1 MVKGRKKVFIILINS
16 ALIQGFQEIQ
26 TELNA
31 CLTCLDDGVEE
42 IDYIGR
48 PGSSRSMTE
57 SELSATESSIDTQDN
72 HNKQQDRVIDDTNE
86 IAQMDEVFEAFI
98 AQDIDPSFLGFDDDF
113 VTQEKAQNPKIE
125 KKQSKS
131 VLREKKHVLDGKQ
144 KEWEVREARAVARQ
158 ENVDKE
164 DGDTFDNN
172 VGINS
177 EPEKI
182 VEDKSTATNG
192 YLSVPTSLLKTN
204 ILGKVFHKLIIILN
218 FCKFKV

>member
-16 ALIQGFQEIQ
+16 ASINQGFQEIQ

-42 IDYIGR
+42 IDFIGR

-72 HNKQQDRVIDDTNE
+72 HKKQQDRVIDDTNE
-86 IAQMDEVFEAFI
+86 IAQMDKVFEAFI

-113 VTQEKAQNPKIE
+113 VTQEEAQKPKKE
-125 KKQSKS
+125 KKQSNK
-131 VLREKKHVLDGKQ
+131 VLRELESVLDGKQ
-144 KEWEVREARAVARQ
+144 KEWEVSEAKAVARQ

-164 DGDTFDNN
+164 DGNTFDKNEEF
-172 VGINS
+172 NS
-177 EPEKI
+177 EPEKN
-182 VEDKSTATNG
+182 VKDQSTATNG

-204 ILGKVFHKLIIILN
+204 ILGTICKLYRII
-218 FCKFKV
+218 FKLFYQI